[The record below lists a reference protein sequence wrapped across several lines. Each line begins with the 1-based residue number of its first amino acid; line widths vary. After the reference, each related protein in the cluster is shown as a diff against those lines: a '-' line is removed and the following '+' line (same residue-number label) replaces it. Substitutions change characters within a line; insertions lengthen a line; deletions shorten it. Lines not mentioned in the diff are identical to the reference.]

1 MLGPTTIS
9 SSANPIGDHVIR
21 KFETSLQGEI
31 IRPSH
36 ARYELA
42 RKGWIGLVDPRRP
55 LLIARCAA
63 TADVERSAE
72 FARANELPI
81 AVRAGGHSTSG
92 DSFCDGGMVIDVS
105 AMKRIEVNA
114 AARTARADAG
124 LTASEFDRA
133 TQAFGLATV
142 LGECSSVGIAGYT
155 LGGGLG
161 RLMGQHGVACDNLLS
176 VELVGAN
183 GKIIHA
189 NQEEN
194 ADLFWAIRGGG
205 GNFGIATSFEYRLH
219 PVTQILG
226 GALVYPIA
234 DTRKVL
240 TFLDEYMMTVPD
252 EFDLVID
259 IGNNGVTA
267 SAPGTMEPVISL
279 MLSYC
284 GDIAQGE
291 LALEPLRS
299 FRKPLADSIRVMPY
313 LQMQGLSTI
322 QPLIDL
328 GSSGALMS
336 FQGGFIERIGADAIN
351 TIESFI
357 AEAPPTF
364 WIAAE
369 HYLHSAALRPSSD
382 EMAFALR
389 RRGYS
394 TRIFS
399 AWRDPKDE
407 DVSLTWIN
415 RLGAA
420 LERFSGGAMYLN
432 YLMANAGAAGTK
444 AAYGSNYQRLG
455 ILKKKYDPDNFFKS
469 NRNIEPLSIVS

>member
-1 MLGPTTIS
+1 MSGPTTIS
-9 SSANPIGDHVIR
+9 LSANANGDHVIG
-21 KFETSLQGEI
+21 KFEAGLQGEV
-31 IRPSH
+31 IRPSD
-36 ARYELA
+36 ASYEIA
-42 RKGWIGLVDPRRP
+42 RKGRMGLVDPRRP
-55 LLIARCAA
+55 LLITRCAS
-63 TADVERSAE
+63 TADVVRSVE

-81 AVRAGGHSTSG
+81 AVRAGGHSLSG

-105 AMKRIEVNA
+105 PMKGVEVSA
-114 AARTARADAG
+114 ATRTVRADAG
-124 LTASEFDRA
+124 LTASELDRA

-142 LGECSSVGIAGYT
+142 LGECSAVGIAGYT

-161 RLMGQHGVACDNLLS
+161 RLMGKHGAACDNLLS

-183 GKIIHA
+183 GKVIHA

-219 PVTQILG
+219 PATQVLG
-226 GALVYPIA
+226 GTLIYPIA

-240 TFLDEYMMTVPD
+240 TFLGEYMMTAPD
-252 EFDLVID
+252 EFDVVID

-267 SAPGTMEPVISL
+267 AAPGVMQPVISL
-279 MLSYC
+279 LLSYC
-284 GDIAQGE
+284 GDITQGE
-291 LALEPLRS
+291 LELKPLRS
-299 FRKPLADSIRVMPY
+299 FREPLADTIRVMPY
-313 LQMQGLSTI
+313 LQMQGLSTV
-322 QPLIDL
+322 QALVDL
-328 GSSGALMS
+328 GSSGSLMAS
-336 FQGGFIERIGADAIN
+336 YGGFIERIGAGTID

-364 WIAAE
+364 WIAVE
-369 HYLHSAALRPSSD
+369 HYLHGAVLRPSVD
-382 EMAFALR
+382 QMAFALR

-394 TRIFS
+394 TRVLS

-407 DVSLTWIN
+407 DVSLAWTN

-432 YLMANAGAAGTK
+432 YLTANAGPAGTR

-455 ILKKKYDPDNFFKS
+455 ILKKKYDPDNFFNS
-469 NRNIEPLSIVS
+469 NRNIEPLSP